1 LIESLISPSK
11 LDRPVVPR
19 GPATERNTVMPRII
33 VMSESSSEH
42 EGAIT
47 LDERVA
53 SADMRSGHHSAQLIE
68 RVGWAVHDADD
79 AEQREAP
86 GRPPAN

>member
-19 GPATERNTVMPRII
+19 GPATERKTVMPRII
-33 VMSESSSEH
+33 VMSESGIER

-47 LDERVA
+47 LDEQVA
-53 SADMRSGHHSAQLIE
+53 SADMQSGHHSAQLIE

-79 AEQREAP
+79 AERKEAL
-86 GRPPAN
+86 GPPRAN

>member
-1 LIESLISPSK
+1 LIESLNHHRRF
-11 LDRPVVPR
+11 DRPVVPGVHPTGR
-19 GPATERNTVMPRII
+19 KTVMPRII
-33 VMSESSSEH
+33 VMSESITER

-53 SADMRSGHHSAQLIE
+53 SADMRSGHHAAQLIE

-79 AEQREAP
+79 AEEAP
-86 GRPPAN
+86 APNN